1 MPLLNFLPIVL
12 IYLFGLINLF
22 GIRPDLLMP
31 AVIYGGIGII
41 CFIIIRR
48 LSIYRYFFRSNATLF
63 YWLSLTLLIGT
74 YFFGVVANGSRRWL
88 DIGIF
93 QFQPSE
99 LLKIFLIVF
108 LAQMFAQ
115 KRSFMQQRFLFLR
128 GLVYTIIPAIIIFL
142 QPDLGSALIL
152 GTIFIVMAVHA
163 RLPTKQL
170 VVFFSII
177 VISIPLVWFTL
188 HDYQKSRIQ
197 SFINPQLD
205 SSGASYN
212 MSQAIISVGS
222 GRVFGKGLGLGK
234 QSQLRFLPEYHT
246 DFAFSSFME
255 QFGLLGGGILISLYM
270 AFFTLLFARIM
281 QCMPRG
287 DPDEQYRYYYTLG
300 FSAFIIMQ
308 TCVNIGM
315 NVGILPV
322 AGITLP
328 FISYGGSSLITFI
341 IGLALLP

>member
-31 AVIYGGIGII
+31 ASLYGGLGII
-41 CFIIIRR
+41 GFIIIRR
-48 LSIYRYFFRSNATLF
+48 LSIYRYFFRSNASLF
-63 YWLSLTLLIGT
+63 YWLSLTLLVGT

-108 LAQMFAQ
+108 LAQLFAQ

-128 GLVYTIIPAIIIFL
+128 GLVYTAIPTIIIFL

-152 GTIFIVMAVHA
+152 ATIFVVMALHA
-163 RLPTKQL
+163 RLPKKQIIL
-170 VVFFSII
+170 FFSLII
-177 VISIPLVWFTL
+177 ISIPLLWFVM
-188 HDYQKSRIQ
+188 HDYQKGRIK
-197 SFINPQLD
+197 SFINPQQY

-212 MSQAIISVGS
+212 MSQAMISVGS

-234 QSQLRFLPEYHT
+234 QSKLRFLPEYHT
-246 DFAFSSFME
+246 DFAFSSFVE
-255 QFGLLGGGILISLYM
+255 QFGLLGGGMLVSLYM
-270 AFFTLLFARIM
+270 TFFILLFIRIM
-281 QCMPRG
+281 QFMPRG
-287 DPDEQYRYYYTLG
+287 DPNEQYRYYYTLG

-308 TCVNIGM
+308 TCINIGM